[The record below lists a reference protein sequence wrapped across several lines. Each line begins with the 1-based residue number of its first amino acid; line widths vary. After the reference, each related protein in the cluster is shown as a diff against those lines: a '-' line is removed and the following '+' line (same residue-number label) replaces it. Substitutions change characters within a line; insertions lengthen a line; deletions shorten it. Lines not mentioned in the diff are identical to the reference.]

1 MVTHGRLLQWRW
13 EGKMMICW
21 IPKIQAATTWQ
32 PIAYFSRQSNLNWD
46 CYNQSKCRILPLDR
60 KWNIWKAQQL
70 PASLNFW
77 DKGFYFPATLKANL
91 PLRYLLTA
99 LTVSSRRG
107 GTTGH
112 ARLGTIPSSPSF
124 THTPHPCTPRLTP
137 PCTNE
142 AGIEL
147 RLWLLSTYNNLSSCR
162 AEKSGQRE
170 ERPSE
175 RQLPR

>member
-1 MVTHGRLLQWRW
+1 
-13 EGKMMICW
+13 MMIRW

-32 PIAYFSRQSNLNWD
+32 PIAYFSRQSKFELRLLQPIKMPHFVPRQEVE
-46 CYNQSKCRILPLDR
+46 YMKGSTVTELV
-60 KWNIWKAQQL
+60 L

-77 DKGFYFPATLKANL
+77 EKGFYFPAAFKANL

-99 LTVSSRRG
+99 LTVNSRRG

-112 ARLGTIPSSPSF
+112 ARLRTIPSSPSI
-124 THTPHPCTPRLTP
+124 THTLHPCTPRLTP

-147 RLWLLSTYNNLSSCR
+147 RLRLLSTYNNLSSCR
-162 AEKSGQRE
+162 AEKSRQRE